1 MGDPREPPVAR
12 RAAPSERTW
21 GEVRVRI
28 MVRVRVRIMVR
39 VRVRIMVMAGLAAPS
54 EPTWGEEDIV
64 GGTQ

>member
-28 MVRVRVRIMVR
+28 MVMVRVRIMVR
-39 VRVRIMVMAGLAAPS
+39 VRVRIMVMVRVSCPFRAHLG
-54 EPTWGEEDIV
+54 
-64 GGTQ
+64 

>member
-28 MVRVRVRIMVR
+28 MVRVRIRIMVR
-39 VRVRIMVMAGLAAPS
+39 VRVRIMVMVRVSCPFRAHLG
-54 EPTWGEEDIV
+54 
-64 GGTQ
+64 